1 MVECDLAKVDVVG
14 SKPIRR
20 SIFQTL
26 VPKEIIMKIMEFLNK
41 KAISADLKASDKEG
55 VIREMVDLLAKAD
68 EIKNKED
75 LIKALLTRESLG
87 STGIGQGIGIPHA
100 KSSNA
105 KNLVAAFGLSQK
117 GVNFDSLDGDPVYIF
132 FLLIAPE
139 ESAGPHLKALARISR
154 MLKDKY
160 FREMLRKSKDEKEIL
175 RIIQDEDSK
184 KY

>member
-1 MVECDLAKVDVVG
+1 
-14 SKPIRR
+14 
-20 SIFQTL
+20 
-26 VPKEIIMKIMEFLNK
+26 MKIMDFLNT
-41 KAISADLKASDKEG
+41 KAVNANLKASDKEG
-55 VIREMVDLLAKAD
+55 VIRELVDSLAKAED
-68 EIKNKED
+68 IKNKEE

-100 KSSNA
+100 KTQNVKS
-105 KNLVAAFGLSQK
+105 LVAAFGLSQK
-117 GVNFDSLDGDPVYIF
+117 GVSFDSLDGEPVYMF

-160 FREMLRKSKDEKEIL
+160 FRELLKKARDEKEII
-175 RIIQDEDSK
+175 RIIQEEDSK

>member
-1 MVECDLAKVDVVG
+1 
-14 SKPIRR
+14 
-20 SIFQTL
+20 
-26 VPKEIIMKIMEFLNK
+26 MKIMEFLSK
-41 KAISADLKASDKEG
+41 KAITANLKASDKEG
-55 VIREMVDLLAKAD
+55 VIREMVDLLAKSD

-75 LIKALLTRESLG
+75 LVKALLTRESLG

-100 KSSNA
+100 KSANA

-117 GVNFDSLDGDPVYIF
+117 GVNFDSLDGEPVYIF

-160 FREMLRKSKDEKEIL
+160 FREMLRKAKDEKEIL
-175 RIIQDEDSK
+175 HIIQEEDSK

>member
-1 MVECDLAKVDVVG
+1 
-14 SKPIRR
+14 
-20 SIFQTL
+20 
-26 VPKEIIMKIMEFLNK
+26 MKIMDFLSK
-41 KAISADLKASDKEG
+41 KAVTINLKSTDKEG
-55 VIREMVDLLAKAD
+55 VIRELVDALAKAED
-68 EIKNKED
+68 IRNKEE
-75 LIKALLTRESLG
+75 LIKAIMTRESLG

-100 KSSNA
+100 KFQNV

-117 GVNFDSLDGDPVYIF
+117 GVNFDSLDGEPVYIF

-160 FREMLRKSKDEKEIL
+160 FRDMLKKAKDEKEVL
-175 RIIQDEDSK
+175 RIIQEEDSN

>member
-1 MVECDLAKVDVVG
+1 
-14 SKPIRR
+14 
-20 SIFQTL
+20 
-26 VPKEIIMKIMEFLNK
+26 MKIMDFLST
-41 KAISADLKASDKEG
+41 KAVNANIKATDKEG
-55 VIREMVDLLAKAD
+55 VIRELVDSLTKAED
-68 EIKNKED
+68 IKNKED
-75 LIKALLTRESLG
+75 LVRALLTRESLG

-100 KSSNA
+100 KSPNA

-117 GVNFDSLDGDPVYIF
+117 GVNFDSLDGDPVYIL

-139 ESAGPHLKALARISR
+139 ESAGPHLKAQARISR

-160 FREMLRKSKDEKEIL
+160 FRDMLRKSKDEKEIL

>member
-1 MVECDLAKVDVVG
+1 
-14 SKPIRR
+14 
-20 SIFQTL
+20 
-26 VPKEIIMKIMEFLNK
+26 MKIMDFLNK
-41 KAISADLKASDKEG
+41 KAVTANLKATDKQE
-55 VIREMVDLLAKAD
+55 VIKELVDLLSKAED
-68 EIKNKED
+68 IKNKDE

-100 KSSNA
+100 KTPSV

-117 GVNFDSLDGDPVYIF
+117 GVNFDSLDGEPVYIF

-160 FREMLRKSKDEKEIL
+160 FRELLKKAKDEKEIL
-175 RIIQDEDSK
+175 RIIQEEDSK

>member
-1 MVECDLAKVDVVG
+1 
-14 SKPIRR
+14 
-20 SIFQTL
+20 
-26 VPKEIIMKIMEFLNK
+26 MKIMEFLSK
-41 KAISADLKASDKEG
+41 KAITANLKASDKEG
-55 VIREMVDLLAKAD
+55 VIRELVDLLAKAD

-100 KSSNA
+100 KSANA
-105 KNLVAAFGLSQK
+105 KNLVAAFGLSHQ
-117 GVNFDSLDGDPVYIF
+117 GVNFDSLDGEPVYIF

-160 FREMLRKSKDEKEIL
+160 FREMLKKAKDEKEIL
-175 RIIQDEDSK
+175 RIIQEEDSK